1 MNEITPDGKVIHL
14 TNLYP
19 PKQNKQQQAKPAQP
33 PAPQEPEPVKE
44 AQPVESVPAPAP
56 APTTTVAAEVVQAPA
71 PTAVEPPT
79 TSTAPAA
86 PGNAAATADAFAL
99 APEDEVLLDTYF
111 GADVRE
117 QIVKMYKKI
126 LAKPN
131 EKAATYGSVTSEPI
145 LDRELRTKLH
155 HVRDYLNDYGFYVN

>member
-19 PKQNKQQQAKPAQP
+19 PKQNKQQPAKPTQP
-33 PAPQEPEPVKE
+33 PAPQESVKAAE
-44 AQPVESVPAPAP
+44 PVESVPAP
-56 APTTTVAAEVVQAPA
+56 TTTAATETVEAPA
-71 PTAVEPPT
+71 PTAAEPPK

-86 PGNAAATADAFAL
+86 PGDAAAAADAFAL

-111 GADVRE
+111 GANVRE

-155 HVRDYLNDYGFYVN
+155 HVRYYLYYYGFYVN

>member
-19 PKQNKQQQAKPAQP
+19 QKQNKQQQAKPAQP
-33 PAPQEPEPVKE
+33 PTPQDPVK
-44 AQPVESVPAPAP
+44 ASQPVESVPVSNA
-56 APTTTVAAEVVQAPA
+56 TVVNEVVQAAA
-71 PTAVEPPT
+71 PTTVEQPKT
-79 TSTAPAA
+79 PAA
-86 PGNAAATADAFAL
+86 PPTPANAAAAADLFAL
-99 APEDEVLLDTYF
+99 VSEDEVLLDNYF
-111 GADVRE
+111 GANVRE

-155 HVRDYLNDYGFYVN
+155 QVQGFPECYGYRN

>member
-33 PAPQEPEPVKE
+33 PAPQEPVK
-44 AQPVESVPAPAP
+44 AVQPVESVPAP
-56 APTTTVAAEVVQAPA
+56 TTAAAAEVVQAPA
-71 PTAVEPPT
+71 PTAVEPAK
-79 TSTAPAA
+79 TSTAAA
-86 PGNAAATADAFAL
+86 TPGNAAATAESFAL
-99 APEDEVLLDTYF
+99 TPDDEVLLDNYF

-155 HVRDYLNDYGFYVN
+155 HV

>member
-19 PKQNKQQQAKPAQP
+19 PKQSKQQQAKPAQSP
-33 PAPQEPEPVKE
+33 TPQDPVKA
-44 AQPVESVPAPAP
+44 AQPVESVPGPTATVANEVAQAT
-56 APTTTVAAEVVQAPA
+56 APTTVEQPKTSAA
-71 PTAVEPPT
+71 PPT
-79 TSTAPAA
+79 PASTAAV
-86 PGNAAATADAFAL
+86 ADSFAL
-99 APEDEVLLDTYF
+99 GSEDGVLLDNYF
-111 GADVRE
+111 GANVRE

-155 HVRDYLNDYGFYVN
+155 QVRGFPKNYRYGN